1 MTSDRPRAQ
10 PTSADPATSPAQPT
24 SPNQAT
30 SPARP
35 ASPNQATSAA
45 PPASPAAAAEAPA
58 GHAVPF
64 APPGVVLFVAVF
76 AVCWASPLVRLAGGV
91 SALAISAWRLI
102 FSSAFIFLLLVVRR
116 ELHFLRLRRGE
127 WLLALCS
134 GLLLAGHF
142 WSWIASLSLTSVASS
157 VVLVNTQ
164 PIIVGVLSVVL
175 LAERPTRV
183 QWAGILV
190 AVTGAMIIGWGDFSR
205 GRSPIVGDLLAIA
218 GAFFVSG
225 YYVIGRRLRQRLP
238 LWSYTGVVY
247 GIAALALT
255 VAVLLSPGVPL
266 ARYPARDWLI
276 FLALAAGPMMLGH
289 TGVNYALRFIPAY
302 VANVALLGEPVGA
315 TLIAWLLPAIREK
328 PPTQTLV
335 GGALILVGIAL
346 GMRYGSA
353 ARRAA
358 AGKTPA
364 LADVAPD
371 SDPPAPRP
379 APEDT

>member
-1 MTSDRPRAQ
+1 MNRPPDRPRAH
-10 PTSADPATSPAQPT
+10 
-24 SPNQAT
+24 
-30 SPARP
+30 
-35 ASPNQATSAA
+35 SAA
-45 PPASPAAAAEAPA
+45 PASPAAATEATSPAPAAPAPA

-64 APPGVVLFVAVF
+64 APPGVVLFVAVL
-76 AVCWASPLVRLAGGV
+76 AVCWASPLVRLTTA

-102 FSSAFIFLLLVVRR
+102 FSSAFIWGLLVVRR
-116 ELHFLRLRRGE
+116 ELGTLRLRRGE
-127 WLLALCS
+127 WGLAIAS
-134 GLLLAGHF
+134 GLLLAAHF

-164 PIIVGVLSVVL
+164 PIIVGVLSVIA

-190 AVTGAMIIGWGDFSR
+190 AVTGAVIIGWGDFSR

-247 GIAALALT
+247 GIAALALAI
-255 VAVLLSPGVPL
+255 AVLASPGVPVVH
-266 ARYPARDWLI
+266 YPARDWLI

-315 TLIAWLLPAIREK
+315 TLIAWLLPAIRET
-328 PPTQTLV
+328 PPRQTLV
-335 GGALILVGIAL
+335 GGALILAGIAL
-346 GMRYGSA
+346 GMRYGSG
-353 ARRAA
+353 ARR
-358 AGKTPA
+358 GGIT
-364 LADVAPD
+364 
-371 SDPPAPRP
+371 
-379 APEDT
+379 

>member
-1 MTSDRPRAQ
+1 MNSPPERPSAQ
-10 PTSADPATSPAQPT
+10 PATPPSPEA
-24 SPNQAT
+24 
-30 SPARP
+30 
-35 ASPNQATSAA
+35 AA
-45 PPASPAAAAEAPA
+45 PSPESAGAAPA

-76 AVCWASPLVRLAGGV
+76 AICWASPLVRLSTAG
-91 SALAISAWRLI
+91 ALAISAWRLI
-102 FSSAFIFLLLVVRR
+102 FSTAFIWLLLAVRG
-116 ELHFLRLRRGE
+116 ELRSVRLRRGE
-127 WLLALCS
+127 WALALIS
-134 GLLLAGHF
+134 GLLLAAHF
-142 WSWIASLSLTSVASS
+142 WSWIASLELTSVASS

-164 PIIVGVLSVVL
+164 PIIVGILSVVA

-190 AVTGAMIIGWGDFSR
+190 AVSGAVIIGWGDFSR

-225 YYVIGRRLRQRLP
+225 YYVIGRRLRQRLA

-266 ARYPARDWLI
+266 AHYPARDWLI

-315 TLIAWLLPAIREK
+315 TLIAWLLPAIRER
-328 PPTQTLV
+328 PPAQTLV
-335 GGALILVGIAL
+335 GGVLILAGIAL
-346 GMRYGSA
+346 GMRYGGS
-353 ARRAA
+353 ARRPGGARPAA
-358 AGKTPA
+358 PA
-364 LADVAPD
+364 IADVPPG
-371 SDPPAPRP
+371 SDPPTIPP
-379 APEDT
+379 APEGA

>member
-1 MTSDRPRAQ
+1 MNSPPDRP
-10 PTSADPATSPAQPT
+10 SAPSATPQSPVTPE
-24 SPNQAT
+24 QAT
-30 SPARP
+30 SPAPTPSP
-35 ASPNQATSAA
+35 AATSPA
-45 PPASPAAAAEAPA
+45 PPASHGAAVA
-58 GHAVPF
+58 GHAAPF

-102 FSSAFIFLLLVVRR
+102 FSTAFIFLLLVVRR

-127 WLLALCS
+127 WALALCS
-134 GLLLAGHF
+134 GLLLAAHF
-142 WSWIASLSLTSVASS
+142 WSWIASLELTSVASS

-164 PIIVGVLSVVL
+164 PIIVGVLSVVA

-190 AVTGAMIIGWGDFSR
+190 AVSGAVIIGWGDFSR
-205 GRSPIVGDLLAIA
+205 GRSPIVGDLLAVA

-315 TLIAWLLPAIREK
+315 TLIAWLLPAIREA
-328 PPTQTLV
+328 PPAQTLF
-335 GGALILVGIAL
+335 GGVLILAGIAL
-346 GMRYGSA
+346 GMRYGGAVRRRGAGEPA
-353 ARRAA
+353 A
-358 AGKTPA
+358 PA
-364 LADVAPD
+364 LADVSPGNN
-371 SDPPAPRP
+371 PPAPPP
-379 APEDT
+379 ATEDA